1 MGKKS
6 RREREEKRENYATRN
21 TAQKRKNYLI
31 ASGILGLV
39 VVLIGITSYNFVTM
53 ESGEMGAPD
62 GAGKLGSE
70 HEHASIL
77 VKIFGDTFDFT
88 APTYQIK
95 SSWIHFE
102 ESDGKTVHRHAS
114 GVTLGYLFDT
124 LNIGLDSDCYTFPD
138 GRNFCTIEDKEGEE
152 YSLKFYVNHD
162 NVIDIRDYVISDG
175 DRILISYGKETQ
187 EQIDD
192 QLIELDSQIIKS

>member
-1 MGKKS
+1 ME
-6 RREREEKRENYATRN
+6 ERDSYAAKN
-21 TAQKRKNYLI
+21 TAKKRKNSVI
-31 ASGILGLV
+31 AGGILGFV
-39 VVLIGITSYNFVTM
+39 IVLLGITSYNFLTM

-62 GAGKLGSE
+62 GAGALGDE
-70 HEHASIL
+70 HEHAGIL

-124 LNIGLDSDCYTFPD
+124 LNIGIDDKCYRFPD
-138 GRNFCTIEDKEGEE
+138 GRNFCTVEDKEGEE
-152 YSLKFYVNHD
+152 YSLKFYINHEKVN
-162 NVIDIRDYVISDG
+162 DIRDYVIKDG
-175 DRILISYGKETQ
+175 DRVLISYGNESQ
-187 EQIDD
+187 EKIND
-192 QLIELDSQIIKS
+192 QVLELDSQIIKS

>member
-6 RREREEKRENYATRN
+6 RREREEKRENYSTRN
-21 TAQKRKNYLI
+21 AAQKRKNYAI

-39 VVLIGITSYNFVTM
+39 IVLIGITSYNFVTM

-62 GAGKLGSE
+62 GAGALGNE
-70 HEHASIL
+70 HEHAAIL

-114 GVTLGYLFDT
+114 GVTLGYLFET
-124 LNIGLDSDCYTFPD
+124 LNIGLDDSCYTFPD
-138 GRNFCTIEDKEGEE
+138 GRNFCTVEDKDGQE
-152 YSLKFYVNHD
+152 YSLKFFINHEK
-162 NVIDIRDYVISDG
+162 VSDIRDYVINDG
-175 DRILISYGKETQ
+175 DRVLITYGNESQ
-187 EQIDD
+187 EKIDA

>member
-1 MGKKS
+1 MGKN
-6 RREREEKRENYATRN
+6 RRERRMEERDSYAAKN
-21 TAQKRKNYLI
+21 TAKKRKNSVI
-31 ASGILGLV
+31 AGGILGFV
-39 VVLIGITSYNFVTM
+39 IVLLGITSYNFLTM

-62 GAGKLGSE
+62 GAGMLGDE
-70 HEHASIL
+70 HEHAGIL

-124 LNIGLDSDCYTFPD
+124 LNIGLDDKCYRFPD
-138 GRNFCTIEDKEGEE
+138 GRNFCTVEDKEGDE
-152 YSLKFYVNHD
+152 YSLKFYINHEK
-162 NVIDIRDYVISDG
+162 VKDIRDYVINDG
-175 DRILISYGKETQ
+175 DRILISYGNESQ
-187 EQIDD
+187 EEIND
-192 QLIELDSQIIKS
+192 QLLELDSQIIKS

>member
-1 MGKKS
+1 MGKN
-6 RREREEKRENYATRN
+6 RRERRVEERDSYAARN

-39 VVLIGITSYNFVTM
+39 VVLIGISSYNFVTM

-62 GAGKLGSE
+62 GAGGLGDE

-114 GVTLGYLFDT
+114 GVTLGYLFET
-124 LNIGLDSDCYTFPD
+124 LNIGLDDKCYKFPD
-138 GRNFCTIEDKEGEE
+138 GRNFCTVEDKDGEE
-152 YSLKFYVNHD
+152 YSLKFYINHD
-162 NVIDIRDYVISDG
+162 KVDDIRDYVIKDR
-175 DRILISYGKETQ
+175 DRILISYGNESQ
-187 EQIDD
+187 EQIDE

>member
-6 RREREEKRENYATRN
+6 RREREEKRENYATRH
-21 TAQKRKNYLI
+21 TAQQRKNYVI
-31 ASGILGLV
+31 AGGILGLV

-62 GAGKLGSE
+62 GAGKLGGE

-77 VKIFGDTFDFT
+77 VKIFGDNFDFT

-102 ESDGKTVHRHAS
+102 DSDGKTVHRHAS

-124 LNIGLDSDCYTFPD
+124 MNIGLDDKCYRFPD
-138 GRNFCTIEDKEGEE
+138 GRNFCTVEDKEGEE
-152 YSLKFYVNHD
+152 YSLKFYINHEKVD
-162 NVIDIRDYVISDG
+162 DIRDYVVKNG
-175 DRILISYGKETQ
+175 DRVLISYGNESQ
-187 EQIDD
+187 EQIDE

>member
-21 TAQKRKNYLI
+21 TAQKRKNYVI

-39 VVLIGITSYNFVTM
+39 IVLIGITSYNFLTM

-62 GAGKLGSE
+62 GAGALGNE

-114 GVTLGYLFDT
+114 GVTLAYLFDT
-124 LNIGLDSDCYTFPD
+124 LNIGLDDECYRFPD
-138 GRNFCTIEDKEGEE
+138 GRNFCTVQDKEGDE
-152 YSLKFYVNHD
+152 YSLKFYINHEK
-162 NVIDIRDYVISDG
+162 VTDIRDYVINDN
-175 DRILISYGKETQ
+175 DRILISYGNESQ
-187 EQIDD
+187 EQIDR
-192 QLIELDSQIIKS
+192 QLVELDSQIIKG

>member
-1 MGKKS
+1 MGKN
-6 RREREEKRENYATRN
+6 RRERRVEERDTYAARN
-21 TAQKRKNYLI
+21 TAQKRKNYAI

-39 VVLIGITSYNFVTM
+39 IVLIGITSYNFVTM
-53 ESGEMGAPD
+53 ESDEMGAPD
-62 GAGKLGSE
+62 GAGALGAE

-114 GVTLGYLFDT
+114 GVTLGYLFET
-124 LNIGLDSDCYTFPD
+124 LNIGLDDKCYTFPD
-138 GRNFCTIEDKEGEE
+138 GRNFCTVEDKEGEE
-152 YSLKFYVNHD
+152 YSLKFYINHEK
-162 NVIDIRDYVISDG
+162 VSDIRDYVIKDG
-175 DRILISYGKETQ
+175 DRILISYGNESQ
-187 EQIDD
+187 EKIDR
-192 QLIELDSQIIKS
+192 QLIEVDSQIIKS

>member
-1 MGKKS
+1 MGKN
-6 RREREEKRENYATRN
+6 RRERRVEERDTYAARN
-21 TAQKRKNYLI
+21 TAQKRKNYAI

-39 VVLIGITSYNFVTM
+39 IVLIVITSYNFVTM
-53 ESGEMGAPD
+53 ESDEMGAPD
-62 GAGKLGSE
+62 GAGSLGGE

-114 GVTLGYLFDT
+114 GVTLGYLFET
-124 LNIGLDSDCYTFPD
+124 LNIGLDDKCYTFPD
-138 GRNFCTIEDKEGEE
+138 GRNFCTVEDKEGEE
-152 YSLKFYVNHD
+152 YSLKFYINHEK
-162 NVIDIRDYVISDG
+162 VSDIRDYVIKDG
-175 DRILISYGKETQ
+175 DRILISYGNESQ
-187 EQIDD
+187 EKIDR
-192 QLIELDSQIIKS
+192 QLIEVDSQIIKS

>member
-1 MGKKS
+1 MGKN
-6 RREREEKRENYATRN
+6 RRERRVEERDGYAARN
-21 TAQKRKNYLI
+21 TAQKRKNYAI
-31 ASGILGLV
+31 ASGVLGLV

-62 GAGKLGSE
+62 GAGRLGGE

-77 VKIFGDTFDFT
+77 VKIFGDNFDFT

-114 GVTLGYLFDT
+114 GVTIGYLFET
-124 LNIGLDSDCYTFPD
+124 LNIGIDEKCYTFPD
-138 GRNFCTIEDKEGEE
+138 GRNFCNVEDKEGDQ
-152 YSLKFYVNHD
+152 YTLKFYINHEK
-162 NVIDIRDYVISDG
+162 VTDIRNHVLNDG
-175 DRILISYGKETQ
+175 DRILISYGNESQ
-187 EQIDD
+187 QQIDE

>member
-6 RREREEKRENYATRN
+6 RREREEKRENYATRH
-21 TAQKRKNYLI
+21 TAQQRKNYVI
-31 ASGILGLV
+31 AGGILGLV

-62 GAGKLGSE
+62 GAGKLGGE

-77 VKIFGDTFDFT
+77 VKIFGDNFDFT

-102 ESDGKTVHRHAS
+102 DSDGKTVHRHAS

-124 LNIGLDSDCYTFPD
+124 MNIGLDDKCYRFPD
-138 GRNFCTIEDKEGEE
+138 GRNFCTVEDKAGEE
-152 YSLKFYVNHD
+152 YSLKFYINHEKVD
-162 NVIDIRDYVISDG
+162 DIRDYVVQNG
-175 DRILISYGKETQ
+175 DRVLISYGNESQ
-187 EQIDD
+187 EQIDE